1 MNGLIIAN
9 FKIKFV
15 TKKFP
20 VSMQKLV
27 SRFSKKALI
36 IAGISLL
43 FSFTVIKYV
52 FDKNDVIIGLLVDS
66 MRQAHYS
73 PQNIDDSFSEKV
85 FDLYIHTNFNKQFL
99 LQSDIDTLSKFKKQI
114 DNEILG
120 QSQDFY
126 KKTQEIVNK
135 RIKEKA
141 DWSKELLAQPFDY
154 TVNEEYEADPKKMVY
169 AKSNEALKDEWRKML
184 KYRVLFRLDDMLTK
198 QEKKDS
204 LEIGINK
211 KAADG
216 KFAIQGE
223 NIKVDALPD
232 AMPQANIFDSLEV
245 EARKK
250 ILKEQED
257 WFKRLNKI
265 NARDRFSEFANAFTG
280 VYDPHTQYFA
290 PKDKKR
296 FDQGMSGQFEG
307 IGARLQQKD
316 GILQVSEI
324 IVGSPS
330 YKQGELKAG
339 DDILKVAQ
347 GAGEPV
353 DITNMDM
360 EDAIELIKGK
370 KGTEVRLTVKKNDN
384 SLKVIPIIRDVIEIE
399 ETFAKS
405 ALLEN
410 KNKIGY
416 IYLPSFYTDF
426 TRNGARH
433 CSQDMRKEI
442 EKLKKQQIKGLIID
456 LRDNGGGSLQEVVEM
471 AGLFITKGPVV
482 QVKGRANVPLNV
494 MEDRNPDV
502 AWDGPLT
509 ILINHNSAS
518 ASEILAAAIQDYR
531 RGVVIGTTS
540 FGKGTVQSFINL
552 DDVLIKQFDT
562 IKPIGSVKITQQK
575 FYRINGGATQ
585 LKGVTPDI
593 VLPDPYAFID
603 LGEKEYE
610 NPMPWDEIA
619 AANYNPFNTINYSK
633 IIKNSAKRVAIS
645 APFGLI
651 DQQAKEVKLKKDDT
665 KYTLN
670 LEKFRAEQKYLR
682 DQNKKYEDLRKEIKG
697 FNGALLEDDKQRLAN
712 DTTRL
717 GRENRWSHNVAKDLY
732 IFEASNVINDLN

>member
-1 MNGLIIAN
+1 
-9 FKIKFV
+9 
-15 TKKFP
+15 
-20 VSMQKLV
+20 MQHV
-27 SRFSKKALI
+27 FSRISKKVI
-36 IAGISLL
+36 IILAIGTLL
-43 FSFTVIKYV
+43 SFTVYRFV
-52 FDKNDVIIGLLVDS
+52 FDKNDIILGLLMDS
-66 MRQAHYS
+66 LKQAHYS
-73 PQNIDDSFSEKV
+73 PKEIDDNFSEKV
-85 FDLYIHTNFNKQFL
+85 FDLYINTNFNKQFL
-99 LQSDIDTLSKFKKQI
+99 LQSDIDELKKYEKRI
-114 DNEILG
+114 DDEILY
-120 QSQDFY
+120 QKQDFY
-126 KKTQEIVNK
+126 KLTQSIVSK
-135 RIKEKA
+135 RINEKEE
-141 DWSKELLAQPFDY
+141 WSKEILSKPFDY
-154 TVNEEYEADPKKMVY
+154 TTIEEYEADPKKMTY
-169 AKSNEALKDEWRKML
+169 AKTNEELKENWRKML
-184 KYRVLFRLDDMLTK
+184 KYRVLFRLDEYLTK
-198 QEKKDS
+198 YEKKDS
-204 LEIGINK
+204 ASAHDKNANINAK
-211 KAADG
+211 QPVL
-216 KFAIQGE
+216 QGE
-223 NIKVDALPD
+223 HLKVDALPD
-232 AMPQANIFDSLEV
+232 AMPYAAVFDSLEN

-265 NARDRFSEFANAFTG
+265 SARDRFSEFANAFTG

-290 PKDKKR
+290 PRDKKR

-316 GILQVSEI
+316 GVLKVSEI

-370 KGTEVRLTVKKNDN
+370 KGTEVRLTVKKSDN
-384 SLKVIPIIRDVIEIE
+384 SIKVIPIIRDIVEIE

-442 EKLKKQQIKGLIID
+442 NKLKKQNIKGLIID

-471 AGLFITKGPVV
+471 AGLFFKTGPVV
-482 QVKGRANVPLNV
+482 QVKGRSNMPINI
-494 MEDRNPDV
+494 MEDRNPEV
-502 AWDGPLT
+502 VWDGPLT

-518 ASEILAAAIQDYR
+518 ASEILAAAIQDYK
-531 RGVVIGTTS
+531 RGVIVGTTS
-540 FGKGTVQSFINL
+540 FGKGTVQSFIDL
-552 DDVLIKQFDT
+552 DNVLIKQFDT

-575 FYRINGGATQ
+575 FYRVNGGATQ

-593 VLPDPYAFID
+593 LLPDPYALID

-619 AANYNPFNTINYSK
+619 PAAYIPFSDINYSK
-633 IIKNSAKRVAIS
+633 TIKNSAKRVAVS
-645 APFGLI
+645 PLFGLI
-651 DQQAKEVKLKKDDT
+651 EEQAKEVKEKKDDT

-670 LEKFRAEQKYLR
+670 LEKFRAEQKQLR
-682 DQNKKYEDLRKEIKG
+682 EQNKKYEDLRKEIKG
-697 FNGALLEDDKQRLAN
+697 FNGALLEEDKLRLAN
-712 DTTRL
+712 DTARL
-717 GRENRWSHNVAKDLY
+717 NRENKWSQNVAKDIY
-732 IFEASNVINDLN
+732 IYEASNVINDLN